1 MENKCKKCTGNILE
15 DGTGHQL
22 YCPLRVSKYMN
33 KEDNIKSQTITI
45 VPSPRIDWCGACKA
59 ANPYVQKIVERLR
72 FKFIK
77 IEENEELEQEYGVD
91 YYPHLI
97 LASKGKTKHY
107 PGGNEIKSLYES
119 II

>member
-1 MENKCKKCTGNILE
+1 MDKQLLKETINNENVIILF
-15 DGTGHQL
+15 
-22 YCPLRVSKYMN
+22 SA
-33 KEDNIKSQTITI
+33 
-45 VPSPRIDWCGACKA
+45 DWCGACKA

-97 LASKGKTKHY
+97 LANKGKTKHY

>member
-1 MENKCKKCTGNILE
+1 
-15 DGTGHQL
+15 
-22 YCPLRVSKYMN
+22 MN
-33 KEDNIKSQTITI
+33 KQLLKETINNENVI
-45 VPSPRIDWCGACKA
+45 ILFSADWCGACKA
-59 ANPYVQKIVERLR
+59 TSPYVQKIVERLR

-97 LASKGKTKHY
+97 LASKGKIKHY